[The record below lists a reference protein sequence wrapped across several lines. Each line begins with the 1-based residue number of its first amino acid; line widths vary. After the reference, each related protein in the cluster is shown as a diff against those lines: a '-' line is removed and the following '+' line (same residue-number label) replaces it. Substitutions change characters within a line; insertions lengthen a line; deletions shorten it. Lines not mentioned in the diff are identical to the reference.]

1 MANKQKKWRKNN
13 TSMTEKERGVLSL
26 RWGSS
31 NGSQKWG
38 AIVRVRDGDPVGE
51 QEKVHSSQEERENAI
66 RAK

>member
-1 MANKQKKWRKNN
+1 
-13 TSMTEKERGVLSL
+13 MTEKERGVLSL